1 MQNFKK
7 TYLRKQIA
15 IPQDHG
21 SWVFILTPLIIGFV
35 LSGQFHT
42 PAIYL
47 LVAALAA
54 FFIRQPVTI
63 AVKAYAGRRPRT
75 DLPAT
80 RFWMV
85 IYGFIAL
92 LMLVGLG
99 MRGYLDVVFLAI
111 PGFAIFGWHLYLVSK
126 RDERKQAGLE
136 VVASGA
142 LALAAPAAYWIG
154 RGSYEPLG
162 WALWLLIWF
171 QSAASIVHAYMRLEH
186 RKQTQIPGR
195 PAQLQMAKRA
205 LMYTSF
211 NLLVSILLG
220 FFSILPAYLFV
231 AYLPQ
236 WLETQWWTFH
246 PDIKAKPVAIGMR
259 QTAVSTLY
267 IVLFLIFWSF

>member
-35 LSGQFHT
+35 LSGQFNT

-54 FFIRQPVTI
+54 FFIRQPVTM

-75 DLPAT
+75 DLPAA
-80 RFWMV
+80 RFWIV
-85 IYGFIAL
+85 VYGFIAL

-99 MRGYLDVVFLAI
+99 MRGYLDVVFLAV
-111 PGFAIFGWHLYLVSK
+111 PGLTIFGWHLYLVSK

-259 QTAVSTLY
+259 QTVVSTLY